1 MVYVPR
7 EEQEVIIRYD
17 RELDEW
23 HYYGDCPPLNRKW
36 TSQVEADRKQI
47 EENGTITLLEGK
59 IIGNVI
65 IQKKRIL
72 SEEQKKENAKR
83 LKQARINS

>member
-1 MVYVPR
+1 MVYTSR

-23 HYYGDCPPLNRKW
+23 RYYGDCPPLNRKW
-36 TSQVEADRKQI
+36 APQVEADRKLT
-47 EENGTITLLEGK
+47 EENGNITLLEGK

-72 SEEQKKENAKR
+72 SDEQKKENAER
-83 LKQARINS
+83 LKKARFNS